1 MAAVRNPFFC
11 CLPCSSTL
19 RTCQLSW
26 CAGLQVDPAG
36 FEISGHLILK
46 RQEDYDNVS
55 QEWVWRLLSFAS
67 LSQAE
72 FEDFVSLALNLD

>member
-1 MAAVRNPFFC
+1 M
-11 CLPCSSTL
+11 
-19 RTCQLSW
+19 
-26 CAGLQVDPAG
+26 QVDPAG

-46 RQEDYDNVS
+46 RQEDYDNVT

-72 FEDFVSLALNLD
+72 FEDFVDLALGPDRP